1 MILDQFKL
9 SGKVALVSGAGTGI
23 GQGICMGL
31 AEAGADI
38 IGVDYKDLGETQA
51 KIETTGRKFIGIT
64 ANLTSIEPIPG
75 ILHQAL
81 RHFGHVD
88 ILVNN
93 AGIVRRAS
101 ALDFTEKDWDEVMNH
116 NVKTV
121 FFCSQAVAKQFI
133 KQGTGGKIIN
143 IASIHSFHGGI
154 QLSSFTASKSGIL
167 GLTRV
172 MANEW
177 AKHNININAI
187 APGHMAGHD
196 SAPFHMDDSPS
207 EPDILSRIPAGR
219 FGIPDDLKGAVV
231 FLASQASQYVN
242 GFTLAIDG
250 GWLAR

>member
-1 MILDQFKL
+1 MILDQFKID
-9 SGKVALVSGAGTGI
+9 GKVALVSGASTGI

-38 IGVDYKDLGETQA
+38 IGVDYGDLAETQA
-51 KIETTGRKFIGIT
+51 RIQTIGRKFIGIT
-64 ANLTSIEPIPG
+64 ANLASIEPIPG
-75 ILHQAL
+75 ILNQAL
-81 RHFGHVD
+81 RHFGHID

-93 AGIVRRAS
+93 AGIVRRAN
-101 ALDFTEKDWDEVMNH
+101 ALDFTEKDWDDVMNH

-167 GLTRV
+167 GLTRL

-187 APGHMAGHD
+187 APGHMAGEE
-196 SAPFHMDDSPS
+196 SNPFQIDESLS
-207 EPDILSRIPAGR
+207 NQDILSRIPAGR
-219 FGIPDDLKGAVV
+219 LGVPDDLKGAVV
-231 FLASQASQYVN
+231 FLASRASEYVN

>member
-9 SGKVALVSGAGTGI
+9 NGKVALVSGAGAGI
-23 GQGICMGL
+23 GQGICLGL

-38 IGVDYKDLGETQA
+38 IGVDDHDMMETQA
-51 KIETTGRKFIGIT
+51 GVQHTGRRFLGIT
-64 ANLTSIEPIPG
+64 ASLVSIEPIPG
-75 ILHQAL
+75 IMNQAI
-81 RHFGHVD
+81 RQFGHLD

-93 AGIVRRAS
+93 AGIVRRAD

-133 KQGTGGKIIN
+133 RQGTGGKIIN

-154 QLSSFTASKSGIL
+154 QMSSFTASKSGIL
-167 GLTRV
+167 GLTRL

-177 AKHNININAI
+177 AKHNININAL
-187 APGHMAGHD
+187 APGYMGAEGG
-196 SAPFHMDDSPS
+196 SPFGVEDLSRQ
-207 EPDILSRIPAGR
+207 EILNRIPAGR
-219 FGIPDDLKGAVV
+219 WGTPDDLKGAVV
-231 FLASQASQYVN
+231 FLASPASGYVN
-242 GFTLAIDG
+242 GYTLAIDG

>member
-1 MILDQFKL
+1 MILDQFKIN
-9 SGKVALVSGAGTGI
+9 GKVALVSGAGTGI

-38 IGVDYKDLGETQA
+38 IGVDYSDLAETQA
-51 KIETTGRKFIGIT
+51 KIEAIGRKFIGIT

-75 ILHQAL
+75 IINQAL
-81 RHFGHVD
+81 RHFGHID

-93 AGIVRRAS
+93 AGIARRAN
-101 ALDFTEKDWDEVMNH
+101 ALDFTEKDWDDVMNH

-167 GLTRV
+167 GLTRL

-187 APGHMAGHD
+187 APGYMTGEE
-196 SAPFHMDDSPS
+196 SNPFQAD
-207 EPDILSRIPAGR
+207 EPLSNQDIIGRIPAGR
-219 FGIPDDLKGAVV
+219 LGVPDDLKGAVV
-231 FLASQASQYVN
+231 FLAASASAYIN

>member
-1 MILDQFKL
+1 MILDQFKIN
-9 SGKVALVSGAGTGI
+9 GKVALVSGAGTCI

-38 IGVDYKDLGETQA
+38 IGVDYNDLTETQA
-51 KIETTGRKFIGIT
+51 GIEAMGRRFIGIT

-75 ILHQAL
+75 IIHQAL
-81 RHFGHVD
+81 RQFGHID

-93 AGIVRRAS
+93 AGIVRRAN
-101 ALDFTEKDWDEVMNH
+101 ALDFTEKDWDDVMNH

-154 QLSSFTASKSGIL
+154 QLSSFTASKSGIM

-177 AKHNININAI
+177 AKHNINVNAI
-187 APGHMAGHD
+187 APGHMAGEE
-196 SAPFHMDDSPS
+196 SNPFQVD
-207 EPDILSRIPAGR
+207 EPLTNQDILSRIPAGR
-219 FGIPDDLKGAVV
+219 LGVPDDLKGAVV
-231 FLASQASQYVN
+231 FLAAPASQYVN
-242 GFTLAIDG
+242 GFTVAIDG

>member
-1 MILDQFKL
+1 MILDQIKL
-9 SGKVALVSGAGTGI
+9 KGNVAIVICAGTVI
-23 GQGICMGL
+23 VQGICMGL

-38 IGVDYKDLGETQA
+38 IGVDYNDLGGTQA
-51 KIETTGRKFIGIT
+51 KIEATGRKFIGIT

-81 RHFGHVD
+81 RHFGHID

-93 AGIVRRAS
+93 AGIVRRAN
-101 ALDFTEKDWDEVMNH
+101 ALDFTEKDWDDVMNH
-116 NVKTV
+116 NIKTV

-133 KQGTGGKIIN
+133 KQGAGGKIIN

-167 GLTRV
+167 GLTRL

-177 AKHNININAI
+177 AKHNINVNGI
-187 APGHMAGHD
+187 APGHMSGEE
-196 SAPFHMDDSPS
+196 SNPFQVDDPLSNQ
-207 EPDILSRIPAGR
+207 DILSRIPAGR
-219 FGIPDDLKGAVV
+219 LGVPDDLKGAVV
-231 FLASQASQYVN
+231 FLASPASEYIN